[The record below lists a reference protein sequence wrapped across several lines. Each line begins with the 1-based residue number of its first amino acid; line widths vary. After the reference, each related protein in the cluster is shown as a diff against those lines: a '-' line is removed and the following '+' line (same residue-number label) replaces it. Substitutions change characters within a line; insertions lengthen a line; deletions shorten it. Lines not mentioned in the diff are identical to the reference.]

1 MRHMIGPVRTKPT
14 SPAAVEIELTMNRA
28 TSRRLRVRL
37 TAGFAA
43 GDCKLTWA
51 IDTPL
56 VMEFR
61 DAKAVSSVPM
71 GLWMDLRERAVERR
85 LEGA

>member
-1 MRHMIGPVRTKPT
+1 
-14 SPAAVEIELTMNRA
+14 
-28 TSRRLRVRL
+28 
-37 TAGFAA
+37 
-43 GDCKLTWA
+43 
-51 IDTPL
+51 
-56 VMEFR
+56 MEFR